1 MPYMKRLPKWTFLL
15 AILTV
20 FLNFLPN
27 KLSADPIPQN
37 APAANA
43 ALAGDPG
50 NPCTDPLDYCP
61 IDSGLSALLIIG
73 VGYGLKKVMDSRR
86 MSAASLSTQNNGI

>member
-1 MPYMKRLPKWTFLL
+1 MKRLPKWTLLL

-20 FLNFLPN
+20 FFNCLPN
-27 KLSADPIPQN
+27 NLSADPIPQN

-43 ALAGDPG
+43 VADDGPGD
-50 NPCTDPLDYCP
+50 PCTDPLDYCP

-73 VGYGLKKVMDSRR
+73 VGYGIKKVMDSRR
-86 MSAASLSTQNNGI
+86 MSAAN